1 MARRLTCTGV
11 RTLEYQ
17 EFTPPPL
24 HPNEIRI
31 QALFGAAKHGT
42 EMSFYKGY
50 GVQRG
55 SYLAPRGIFI
65 NDTPA
70 NPYPFHVGNMVVG
83 AVVDKGAE
91 VASVNIG
98 DRALAYSGF
107 ATIATVREHDC
118 WKLPDHV
125 SWQSAVCLD
134 PADFAFSAIRDGNV
148 RIGDAV
154 AVFSLG
160 AIGLMAIQLLA
171 LTGAHPIIAFD
182 PIEERRRLASEYG
195 ATLVLDPLACDA
207 GVEIRAATNGRGADV
222 VIEYSGTRQAMQD
235 ALRGVAYGGTVVA
248 GAFPPPYSAGLDLG
262 AEAHVNIP
270 NIVFS
275 RACSEPNR
283 EHPRWN
289 NDRIYAACFN
299 LICSGKLKGEKVVA
313 PIVGFDRLAT
323 EYPKIADQPAET
335 IKMGVCY

>member
-1 MARRLTCTGV
+1 MARRLTCTGI

-24 HPNEIRI
+24 SPDEIRI
-31 QALFGAAKHGT
+31 QGLFGAAKHGT

-50 GVQRG
+50 GLQRG
-55 SYLAPRGIFI
+55 SYDAARGVFV

-70 NPYPFHVGNMVVG
+70 NPYPFHIGNMVVG
-83 AVVDKGAE
+83 TVTEIGSLVTSFD
-91 VASVNIG
+91 VG

-107 ATIATVREHDC
+107 ATVTTATARNC
-118 WKLPDHV
+118 WKLPNHV
-125 SWQSAVCLD
+125 PWQSAVCID
-134 PADFAFSAIRDGNV
+134 PADFAFAAIRDGNV

-160 AIGLMAIQLLA
+160 AIGLMAIQLLT

-182 PIEERRRLASEYG
+182 PIEARRKLASEFG

-207 GVEIRAATNGRGADV
+207 GAEIRAATNRRGADV

-248 GAFPPPYSAGLDLG
+248 GAFPPPYSAGLDFG

-289 NDRIYAACFN
+289 NDRIYAACID
-299 LICSGKLKGEKVVA
+299 LLCAGKLAGENIIFPV
-313 PIVGFDRLAT
+313 VGFDELAN
-323 EYPKIADQPAET
+323 EYPKIADQPAAT
-335 IKMGVCY
+335 LKMGVSY